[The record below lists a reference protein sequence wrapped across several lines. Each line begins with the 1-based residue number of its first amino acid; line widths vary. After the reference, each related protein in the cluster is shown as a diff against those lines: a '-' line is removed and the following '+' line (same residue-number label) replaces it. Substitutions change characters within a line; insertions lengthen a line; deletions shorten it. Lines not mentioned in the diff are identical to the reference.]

1 MCYVLCVCFIK
12 KKYFYFEAFP
22 KGTLSDYWRSVIE
35 FPLSDCFTLIELRVR
50 RSLKISGFVFYI
62 FTLSI
67 KNFYLR
73 ESIKSTSINTFY
85 HTVHKYVR
93 ILINVKQKKNLSA
106 ADPEAYFLF
115 VIWMHI
121 IAPAHLL
128 NKRFIKTSQLFT
140 TDGGEK

>member
-1 MCYVLCVCFIK
+1 MYYVLRTVCLFYK

-93 ILINVKQKKNLSA
+93 ILINVKQKKPFSRRPWIIFPVCKN
-106 ADPEAYFLF
+106 AYY
-115 VIWMHI
+115 
-121 IAPAHLL
+121 
-128 NKRFIKTSQLFT
+128 SS
-140 TDGGEK
+140 GSSS